1 MLKIILSRQLGQFE
15 RAWSYDVS
23 YLRRLLA
30 ASPASL
36 MKFSLVSGMAPKQ
49 AAPLAALAATEIV
62 AHLSED
68 CGPCTQ
74 LAVDRAAAAGVAP
87 EVLRA
92 ILQGEEGAMGQDAA
106 IAWRFARATLD
117 RDLPTADRL
126 REEIVARW
134 GERGLAAIALA
145 LTAARLYPTLKF
157 ALGYGGT
164 CARVIVDGQPASL
177 AETEVI
183 P

>member
-1 MLKIILSRQLGQFE
+1 MLKVILSRQLDRFE
-15 RAWSYDVS
+15 RTWSYDAS

-36 MKFSLVSGMAPKQ
+36 VKFGLVSGMAPRQ
-49 AAPLAALAATEIV
+49 AAPPAALAAAEIV
-62 AHLSED
+62 ATLSED
-68 CGPCTQ
+68 CGPCAQ
-74 LAVDRAAAAGVAP
+74 LVVDRAAAAGLAP
-87 EVLRA
+87 RVLRA
-92 ILQGEEGAMGQDAA
+92 ILNGDEDAMGQDAA

-117 RDLPTADRL
+117 RDLPAADRL
-126 REEIVARW
+126 REEIVAHW

-145 LTAARLYPTLKF
+145 LTAARLYPTLKL

-164 CARVIVDGQPASL
+164 CARIVVDGQPTNPAQN
-177 AETEVI
+177 EVI

>member
-1 MLKIILSRQLGQFE
+1 
-15 RAWSYDVS
+15 
-23 YLRRLLA
+23 
-30 ASPASL
+30 
-36 MKFSLVSGMAPKQ
+36 
-49 AAPLAALAATEIV
+49 
-62 AHLSED
+62 
-68 CGPCTQ
+68 
-74 LAVDRAAAAGVAP
+74 
-87 EVLRA
+87 
-92 ILQGEEGAMGQDAA
+92 MGQDAA